1 MGGRPDGLGSISGNG
16 AALAMPFLC
25 FYKTFRENL
34 RIGKFSCGFF
44 YFSVVKYQTDIFCI
58 V

>member
-44 YFSVVKYQTDIFCI
+44 YFSVVKYQNDIF
-58 V
+58 